1 MKYPDPRIRVSAFAI
16 LACLAVAACGEKAV
30 SSPAVT
36 AGGAASTTSAV
47 ATPVLD
53 LGKTKALYDSI
64 VGKEIGDQVGRAE
77 LRTDRILIH
86 PGETTPTK
94 VSFKIG
100 GHYKSGILRSF
111 IEALPPEA
119 PATGSGT
126 VGVQFFLDGKSMEHF
141 NVDRNSARTDTLNLT
156 GVDLLTVVVDNGEG
170 KPWFDWFMLGV
181 LDMK

>member
-1 MKYPDPRIRVSAFAI
+1 MKYPHRRLRSSTSAI
-16 LACLAVAACGEKAV
+16 LACLAVVACGEKTV
-30 SSPAVT
+30 SPPAVT
-36 AGGAASTTSAV
+36 AGGVASTTSV
-47 ATPVLD
+47 VTTPVPD
-53 LGKTKALYDSI
+53 LGKTKALYESI

-94 VSFKIG
+94 VSFKLG
-100 GHYKSGILRSF
+100 GLYKTGSLRSF
-111 IEALPPEA
+111 IETLPPDA

-141 NVDRNSARTDTLNLT
+141 KVDRSSARTDTLNLS